1 MAGDQI
7 GKMWVSYPN
16 AKASGSKK
24 GKYMNLPTLEE
35 LLKSGVHFGHQ
46 TSKRYPKADYYIHSS
61 RGGIHIIDLQKTVEG
76 LKKALEFVETT
87 VKNGGLILFIG
98 SKKQAKKIVEE
109 AAQSCS
115 MPYITGRWL
124 GGTFTNFENISKLT
138 KKLEKMEKDEAEG
151 AWEVYTKK
159 EQVTFKKELIK
170 LQENVGGI
178 KKMKGL
184 PKAIF
189 VIDLKKE
196 KTAISEANKMK
207 IPVIAM
213 VDSNVN
219 PEQTQYPIPANDDA
233 VKSIQII
240 TSLLAQAIKEAKV

>member
-1 MAGDQI
+1 
-7 GKMWVSYPN
+7 
-16 AKASGSKK
+16 
-24 GKYMNLPTLEE
+24 MNLPTLEE

-46 TSKRYPKADYYIHSS
+46 TSKRYPKAQAYIHSS
-61 RGGIHIIDLQKTVEG
+61 RSGIHIIDLQKTVEG
-76 LKKALEFVETT
+76 LKKALEFVEKT
-87 VKNGGLILFIG
+87 VKNGGLILFVG
-98 SKKQAKKIVEE
+98 SKKQARKIVQE
-109 AAQSCS
+109 AAEICS

-138 KKLEKMEKDEAEG
+138 KKLEKMEKEEQEG

-159 EQVTFKKELIK
+159 EQVAFKKELTK

-178 KKMKGL
+178 KKMKSL

-189 VIDLKKE
+189 VVDIKKE
-196 KTAISEANKMK
+196 KTAVSEANRMR

-219 PEQTQYPIPANDDA
+219 PEKTQYPIPANDDA
-233 VKSIQII
+233 VKSIEMI
-240 TSLLAQAIKEAKV
+240 TSLVAQAAKINRV